1 MVETPCDSVQKVWL
15 FYSLRLP
22 IPGSPVA
29 AAFRVWPQDTR
40 QGPTLS
46 EFPDLLGGPSPQD

>member
-15 FYSLRLP
+15 SYIPRLP
-22 IPGSPVA
+22 VPGPPVD
-29 AAFRVWPQDTR
+29 AAFHMWSQDTR